1 MTLDNGLELVV
12 IEDNRAPTVIQ
23 MLWYRSGSMDETS
36 GRSGVAHVLEHM
48 MFKGTPTF
56 PEGKFSSRVA
66 SAGGRENAFTS
77 RDYTGYYQQVP
88 VYLLE
93 SIMTMEADR
102 MSNLQFSD
110 ASFANEMQVVME
122 ERRSRVDDRPGGKLN
137 EQLMATAFVASP
149 YRRPV
154 IGWMDDLEN
163 LTPDDAREW
172 YNARYAPNN
181 AVLVIAGSVR
191 YDRVRKI
198 ADRTYGRIPR
208 KTVPETRPQRE
219 PGQQGTRRVRVKAP
233 ADAPIVRLAFKVPA
247 LRSMDDGADPFAL
260 AMLSAV
266 LSSGDTG
273 RLTRELVRKK
283 RLANSAWAG
292 YSMLA
297 RGPVLFSLGGR
308 PAAGKTAAELE
319 AALLG
324 EIRRIA
330 SNGVDADELAR
341 IKAGYIASQVYEK
354 DSLFAQVSE
363 AGTMLL
369 AGFKVDDADRL
380 LEGVRGVTPADVQR
394 VAARYFDPERLTV
407 ATLDP
412 QSVSQ
417 RPVNTARKLPDKSS
431 KSGASQ

>member
-1 MTLDNGLELVV
+1 MTNYRFGQHRLCVLPWHHSSPTRLLVLLACLIVMLLSRPALAVTTHVTLDNGLELVV

-56 PEGKFSSRVA
+56 PEGRFSSRVA

-93 SIMTMEADR
+93 PIMTMEADR
-102 MSNLQFSD
+102 MNNLQFSD
-110 ASFANEMQVVME
+110 ASFASEMQVVME
-122 ERRSRVDDRPGGKLN
+122 ERRSRVDDSPGGKLN

-163 LTPDDAREW
+163 LTPEDARNW
-172 YNARYAPNN
+172 YNVKYAPNN

-198 ADRTYGRIPR
+198 ADRTYGQIPR
-208 KTVPETRPQRE
+208 KTVPKTRPQRE
-219 PGQQGTRRVRVKAP
+219 PIQQGTRRVRVKAP
-233 ADAPIVRLAFKVPA
+233 ADAPIIRLAFKVPA
-247 LRSMDDGADPFAL
+247 LGSIDDGADPFAL

-273 RLTRELVRKK
+273 RLTRELVR
-283 RLANSAWAG
+283 
-292 YSMLA
+292 
-297 RGPVLFSLGGR
+297 
-308 PAAGKTAAELE
+308 
-319 AALLG
+319 
-324 EIRRIA
+324 
-330 SNGVDADELAR
+330 
-341 IKAGYIASQVYEK
+341 
-354 DSLFAQVSE
+354 
-363 AGTMLL
+363 
-369 AGFKVDDADRL
+369 
-380 LEGVRGVTPADVQR
+380 
-394 VAARYFDPERLTV
+394 
-407 ATLDP
+407 
-412 QSVSQ
+412 
-417 RPVNTARKLPDKSS
+417 
-431 KSGASQ
+431 